1 MNESPFLPKMWRKI
15 IPKSLKYLIATQ
27 KSVSEKQH
35 SRSLQLHN
43 LIRWFEPK
51 QHTYIHSQM
60 EHLCWVLINGR
71 LVRRWCGR
79 TERSQRRSMCFSSR
93 WHAHEIKS
101 EKEQTYSWLSQVT
114 HNMCTSVFLFTV
126 HTRSYSGVFEG
137 HQTHGRY
144 SSAFL
149 QFQESVTETENSV
162 LRHIKQT
169 HVNTLTSQQRQSCRN
184 DIFHQP
190 SE

>member
-126 HTRSYSGVFEG
+126 HTYALIRVF
-137 HQTHGRY
+137 
-144 SSAFL
+144 
-149 QFQESVTETENSV
+149 
-162 LRHIKQT
+162 LRATKPTVDIPQHSFSFRNLSQRQKT
-169 HVNTLTSQQRQSCRN
+169 LSWDTSNRLTST
-184 DIFHQP
+184 H
-190 SE
+190 